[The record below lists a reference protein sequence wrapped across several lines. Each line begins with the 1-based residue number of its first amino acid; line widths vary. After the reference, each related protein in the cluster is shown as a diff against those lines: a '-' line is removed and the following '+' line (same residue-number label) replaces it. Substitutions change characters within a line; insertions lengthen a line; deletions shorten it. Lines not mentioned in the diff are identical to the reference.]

1 MLRPVDCVPEEQ
13 REFFERNRFSR
24 YVANLVNDINYQKGK
39 EAAREEILG
48 EMKREQQLYKK
59 PSS

>member
-39 EAAREEILG
+39 EAAR
-48 EMKREQQLYKK
+48 REWHSENENQ
-59 PSS
+59 PS